1 LCQAYGADIK
11 NHVFCGKRLRGGLA
25 TVVFYRDYMVNFS
38 KGNQKGK
45 SDEKTKNSKKH
56 GGTLEDDPNA
66 GRKKKKVSG
75 KHSGTGEFLYGL
87 RRRKGKPENVERVSE
102 DTEEYSSTTRFLES
116 SLGIKS
122 YAELAPYLA
131 KGVERVMAEIID
143 CKPTE
148 LTVTPDLICK
158 LHKDAFGELF
168 PSWAG
173 RYRDRDV
180 VVGKYNK
187 NRDRYLCSV
196 LQEEKGT
203 GILSKAEEIEIV
215 KMFDL

>member
-1 LCQAYGADIK
+1 
-11 NHVFCGKRLRGGLA
+11 
-25 TVVFYRDYMVNFS
+25 
-38 KGNQKGK
+38 
-45 SDEKTKNSKKH
+45 
-56 GGTLEDDPNA
+56 
-66 GRKKKKVSG
+66 
-75 KHSGTGEFLYGL
+75 
-87 RRRKGKPENVERVSE
+87 
-102 DTEEYSSTTRFLES
+102 
-116 SLGIKS
+116 
-122 YAELAPYLA
+122 
-131 KGVERVMAEIID
+131 MAEIID

-203 GILSKAEEIEIV
+203 GTLSKAEEIEIV